1 MDGSNKDVGLDNINA
16 GAGTNKVDF
25 GDVYSAGD
33 SNLDDG
39 VDNEGG
45 VVTND
50 VDDANCRDGDHK
62 ADCSDNLDG
71 GGFDNNDDGNV
82 DDGGGVDSNAVL
94 MARAKLIALKI
105 WLVMIVIVILMVVP
119 MMMVMVILMMIVAM
133 VMIVMMKVMMVL
145 MDTKVTTMMM
155 MMMMMIVDVVIL

>member
-1 MDGSNKDVGLDNINA
+1 MDVSNKDVGLDNINA

-25 GDVYSAGD
+25 VDVYSAGD

-50 VDDANCRDGDHK
+50 VDDANCCDGDHK
-62 ADCSDNLDG
+62 AGCSDNLDG
-71 GGFDNNDDGNV
+71 GSFDNNDDGYV
-82 DDGGGVDSNAVL
+82 EDGGGVDSNTVL

-105 WLVMIVIVILMVVP
+105 WLVMIVIVILMVVL
-119 MMMVMVILMMIVAM
+119 MMMVMVILMMIVAI
-133 VMIVMMKVMMVL
+133 VMIVMMKVMMVQ
-145 MDTKVTTMMM
+145 MDTKVMTMMM
-155 MMMMMIVDVVIL
+155 MMIMIVDVVIL